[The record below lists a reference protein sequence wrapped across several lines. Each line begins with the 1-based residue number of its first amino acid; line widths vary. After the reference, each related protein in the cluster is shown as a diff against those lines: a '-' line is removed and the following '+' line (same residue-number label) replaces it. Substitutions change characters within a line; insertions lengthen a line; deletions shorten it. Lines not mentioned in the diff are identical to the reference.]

1 MASDTHV
8 CGYLS
13 KTENTTLFFQC
24 LVMGGGLLTWYFVL
38 VTVLW
43 GIYISSCM
51 RVVYVDI
58 LCHLVQNLI
67 LLVKMDQVP

>member
-13 KTENTTLFFQC
+13 KTENSTFDHKC

-43 GIYISSCM
+43 DMDISSCM

-58 LCHLVQNLI
+58 LCHFVQNLI
-67 LLVKMDQVP
+67 LFVKMDQLP

>member
-1 MASDTHV
+1 MSSI
-8 CGYLS
+8 GW
-13 KTENTTLFFQC
+13 
-24 LVMGGGLLTWYFVL
+24 GLLTWYFVL

-51 RVVYVDI
+51 RVVYADI

-67 LLVKMDQVP
+67 LFVKMDQVP

>member
-1 MASDTHV
+1 MASDKHV

-13 KTENTTLFFQC
+13 KTDNTTFHFQC
-24 LVMGGGLLTWYFVL
+24 LVMDGGLLTWYFVL

-43 GIYISSCM
+43 GVDISSCM

-67 LLVKMDQVP
+67 LFVKLDQVP